1 MTCNIHDA
9 YYTAEE
15 YHQQQNLED
24 EAASLILEAYQIVG
38 SAAGVSNETRRSINT
53 AISTVQTLLS
63 ISPIDHDSLQ
73 RAVDNLRYQ
82 LQSAGLY

>member
-1 MTCNIHDA
+1 MK
-9 YYTAEE
+9 

-24 EAASLILEAYQIVG
+24 EAASLILEAYQMVG
-38 SAAGVSNETRRSINT
+38 STPNVSNETRRSINT

-63 ISPIDHDSLQ
+63 VAPIDHDSLQ

-82 LQSAGLY
+82 LQAAGLY